1 MAAAL
6 LLGALTLGAQDIVLS
21 KADSA
26 YIERTKVIND
36 YSMIGVQY
44 GVALSNVSFDPSRST
59 DMQFVPVNVGIMYT
73 RYGKMFGYMPYFGL
87 QAGVFYTRDSY
98 KFSTL
103 SNGVTDYI
111 LGASRAQIHNI
122 EVPLLAHLHYDFWKM
137 KIMVNVGPFV
147 GYRLSISRSDYHY
160 GQNPDFMKYQYSF
173 HPNEK
178 RFDYGIKAG
187 AGIGFV
193 FDPIEIH
200 ITGAYKYSLS
210 NLHAPDVNR
219 RTMEHDDKSKTYYNW
234 SYPTNIIIAVG
245 IHYQITNRIGLTK
258 KQIRKQAASDV
269 YEMYREAMGISETP
283 KAEFHSEPES
293 PVEVERQ
300 AVPAGEMG
308 EKAKPSVKV
317 NKLGQ
322 KRAMKTIQQLESI
335 EVKEK
340 AKE

>member
-1 MAAAL
+1 MKKVLISAAAL

-21 KADSA
+21 KADSL

-44 GVALSNVSFDPSRST
+44 GVALSNVSFDPTRST

-73 RYGKMFGYMPYFGL
+73 RYGKMFGYMPYFGF
-87 QAGVFYTRDSY
+87 QAGVFYTKDAY
-98 KFSTL
+98 KFSTS

-137 KIMVNVGPFV
+137 KLIVNVGPFL

-160 GQNPDFMKYQYSF
+160 GQNPDFMKYQFSF

-187 AGIGFV
+187 AGFGFV
-193 FDPIEIH
+193 FDPIELH
-200 ITGAYKYSLS
+200 ITAAYKYSLS

-258 KQIRKQAASDV
+258 KQLRKQASSDV
-269 YEMYREAMGISETP
+269 YEMYKEAMGIKPDAPKNETEAPLNEPETP
-283 KAEFHSEPES
+283 ATEPETHVTES
-293 PVEVERQ
+293 EINIQ
-300 AVPAGEMG
+300 
-308 EKAKPSVKV
+308 EKK
-317 NKLGQ
+317 
-322 KRAMKTIQQLESI
+322 
-335 EVKEK
+335 
-340 AKE
+340 